1 MVNSHSALNAGW
13 RLQRLLSI
21 IHLGGC
27 HLNSHTVCGST
38 QDLYSSIKLLKS
50 TSWDWWGHWS
60 ITNYSHNYS
69 AICQDFWLSKTRWRF
84 AINFLRWRQAP
95 LILLKFLQF
104 TNTKPSITFDFY
116 SKMAPVQLHFFSSSW
131 MLDSL
136 WELLER
142 LKTWKQEREKQ
153 QIKDTSTKPKEMKK
167 KQQTLSEATVF
178 HNGGQLI
185 LWQTPSVFTA
195 AFSALDVQTC
205 PRDKSWVL
213 CKVAPSLKVTLKSGF
228 SQHCCV
234 HRI

>member
-1 MVNSHSALNAGW
+1 MGSLINNKLLTQLLCHLP
-13 RLQRLLSI
+13 RLLAFQNS
-21 IHLGGC
+21 LAFC
-27 HLNSHTVCGST
+27 HKLSQVETSSTDIVEIPTVY
-38 QDLYSSIKLLKS
+38 QYK
-50 TSWDWWGHWS
+50 
-60 ITNYSHNYS
+60 
-69 AICQDFWLSKTRWRF
+69 
-84 AINFLRWRQAP
+84 AINYVW
-95 LILLKFLQF
+95 LLFQNG
-104 TNTKPSITFDFY
+104 TCPITF
-116 SKMAPVQLHFFSSSW
+116 FFFF
-131 MLDSL
+131 LNVRQPL
-136 WELLER
+136 R
-142 LKTWKQEREKQ
+142 TTRKVEKQ